1 MIQLLLSL
9 LTDPVVPC
17 FSGHWV
23 ALVLRIAAAGVAT
36 MGLNFVILYA
46 S

>member
-9 LTDPVVPC
+9 LTEPVAPC
-17 FSGHWV
+17 FSDHWA
-23 ALVLRIAAAGVAT
+23 ALVWRIAAAALAT